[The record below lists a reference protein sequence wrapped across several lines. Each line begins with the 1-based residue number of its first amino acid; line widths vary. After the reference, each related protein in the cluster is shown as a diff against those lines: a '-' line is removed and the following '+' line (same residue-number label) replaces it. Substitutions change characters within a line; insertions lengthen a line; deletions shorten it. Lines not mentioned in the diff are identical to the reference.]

1 MKPLHN
7 LVRFGGVAI
16 LILIALFGIT
26 RTRVP
31 SVEAQ
36 QGAFPYYVQRVADIA
51 PGPRD
56 SDPAWFT
63 EVNGDLYFRAD
74 GGHGAELWKYSP
86 LTGEASLAA
95 NIFKGDGDSNPEW
108 LTVRGNSIY
117 FAATDALVGRQ
128 LWRYNTL
135 TGQATRLATREFP
148 LGRSPEPKWLEMIG
162 PILYYSAYG
171 GEKNGRELYAYDTNN
186 DVSWLVKDIHEGG
199 EDSDPEFLYAYG
211 STLYFTAKDE
221 DHGRELWRS
230 DGTPEGTYMI
240 KDIFRGPQDSDP
252 GSFNM
257 LGDLFIFSAEEPI
270 HGRELWKTYGTEE
283 TTELVK
289 DIYVGKDDS
298 DPGWSNRLADSLL
311 LFPAETEDEG
321 VELWRY
327 DLQSGAYLVD
337 DINVGD
343 EDGNPAAIGYV
354 GWTMFFSADDGDTG
368 IELWKSEPPY
378 AYATQIEDIN
388 IGDDDSEPT
397 SLGKFGTTLFFTA
410 DDGIH
415 GEEVWVSEFPY
426 NSAHLL
432 RDIKPGSHGSIPVVE
447 YEGFTNEVSN
457 SYRIGWTVYFT
468 ANDGKS
474 GVELWQIS
482 LGALPQTGFAPDVE
496 SDVAPK
502 PDEFEYRSL
511 GGMWLEIPELE
522 QSVTIVGVPKEGHSW
537 RLDWLEP
544 GQVGYLNGTAF
555 PTWQG
560 NTAISGH
567 VYLSDGSPG
576 PFADLESLAWG
587 DEIILHAWGQ
597 EYVYEVRRT
606 MDWVDPNDESVL
618 AHKDHDWITLITCKG
633 YDQERDI
640 YHWRTVVQAVIVEI
654 VDE

>member
-1 MKPLHN
+1 MF
-7 LVRFGGVAI
+7 LV
-16 LILIALFGIT
+16 ALAFLGWQT
-26 RTRVP
+26 AQNA
-31 SVEAQ
+31 EAQ
-36 QGAFPYYVQRVADIA
+36 QNSFPYYVQRVADIA
-51 PGPRD
+51 PGRRD

-63 EVNGDLYFRAD
+63 EVNGDLYFQAD
-74 GGHGAELWKYSP
+74 DGDRGAELWKHSP
-86 LTGEASLAA
+86 LTGETSLVA
-95 NIFKGDGDSNPEW
+95 NIYQGSGSSTPEW

-117 FAATDALVGRQ
+117 FAATDEVVGRQ

-135 TGQATRLATREFP
+135 TGQAERVVTREFDTTMVK
-148 LGRSPEPKWLEMIG
+148 LDMDPKWLEMIG

-171 GEKNGRELYAYDTNN
+171 GQSKGRELYAYDTNN
-186 DVSWLVKDIHEGG
+186 DVSWLVKDINEGAD
-199 EDSDPEFLYAYG
+199 DSNPEFLYAYG
-211 STLYFTAKDE
+211 SNLYFTAKDE
-221 DHGRELWRS
+221 DHGKELWRS
-230 DGTPEGTYMI
+230 DGTPEGTYMV
-240 KDIFRGPQDSDP
+240 KDIFPGPHGSDP
-252 GSFNM
+252 ASFNM
-257 LGDLFIFSAEEPI
+257 LGDLFVFSAEEPI

-283 TTELVK
+283 TTELVR

-298 DPGWSNRLADSLL
+298 DPGWSNRLSDSLL
-311 LFPAETEDEG
+311 LFPAETDDEG

-343 EDGNPAAIGYV
+343 EGSDPAAVGNV
-354 GWTMFFSADDGDTG
+354 GWSMFFSADDGDTG

-388 IGDDDSEPT
+388 PGDGDSEPS
-397 SLGKFGTTLFFTA
+397 SLGKFGTTMFFTA
-410 DDGIH
+410 DDGVH

-426 NSAHLL
+426 NSAQLL
-432 RDIKPGSHGSIPVVE
+432 RDIKPGAYGSIPVVE

-468 ANDGKS
+468 ANDGRT

-482 LGALPQTGFAPDVE
+482 TGALPQTGFAPDVK
-496 SDVAPK
+496 SDVIPK
-502 PDEFEYRSL
+502 PDEVEYRSL

-522 QSVTIVGVPKEGHSW
+522 QSVSILGVPKEGHSW

-576 PFADLESLAWG
+576 PFAELDTLAWG
-587 DEIILHAWGQ
+587 DKIILHAWGQ

-606 MDWVDPNDESVL
+606 MDWVDPNDDSVL
-618 AHKDHDWITLITCKG
+618 EHKDHDWITLITCKG
-633 YDQERDI
+633 YDQERDL